1 MRLPFRFS
9 RKEGGEMVWNAEGK
23 GAYWEKRDLEFW
35 VPENFWDAYIKRFVC
50 A

>member
-1 MRLPFRFS
+1 MRLPFSFS
-9 RKEGGEMVWNAEGK
+9 RKEGGEMVGNAEG
-23 GAYWEKRDLEFW
+23 GRGLLEKRDLEFW